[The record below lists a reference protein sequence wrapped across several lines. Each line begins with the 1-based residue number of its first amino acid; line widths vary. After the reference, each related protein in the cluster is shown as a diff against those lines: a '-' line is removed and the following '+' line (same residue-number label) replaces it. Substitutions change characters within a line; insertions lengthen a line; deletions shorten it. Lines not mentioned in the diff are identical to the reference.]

1 MLQEIYDRFQ
11 LELHNLTGPYALT
24 QFGILLAAFLIA
36 HLLAR
41 FTKPRM
47 NRWLA
52 KRQGWPLWIRQFFFS
67 LIKHARLIY
76 FFFITVIVRFV
87 MLQWL
92 FAPRSYYIKLAATI
106 AGAMI
111 LVTVISRLIR
121 NTTLRRLFKW
131 VAWIGAFL
139 YFTGYLDEVIALLET
154 MAIDIGDFHISLY
167 TVLQALF
174 YLAIFISLARIVQVF
189 LTTQIQNNEDFTPSQ
204 RVVMEKFISFTLF
217 AIAFVV
223 GTRMVGLD
231 LSKFA
236 LLSGAIGVGIGF
248 GLQKVV
254 SNLVSGVILLLD
266 KSIKPGDVISL
277 GETFGWITHL
287 GSRYVSV
294 NTRDGKTFLI
304 PNEDLITGQVVNW
317 THSSEAVRLDI
328 FIGTSY
334 NNNPHEVRR
343 LCVEAAA
350 SVKRVID
357 NPKPVCHIVG
367 FGDNSVDYI
376 LRFWIKDPTS
386 GLTNVRGDVYLAVW
400 DILEANN
407 VEIPFPQR
415 DVRITAMPDVEHY
428 IARDDAEMIAAAA
441 GGVAD

>member
-1 MLQEIYDRFQ
+1 MLQDFTDRLS

-24 QFGILLAAFLIA
+24 QFGILLIAFVIA
-36 HLLAR
+36 HWLAKY
-41 FTKPRM
+41 TKPRM

-52 KRQGWPLWIRQFFFS
+52 KRQHWPLWIRQFFFS

-76 FFFITVIVRFV
+76 FFLFAVSVRFV
-87 MLQWL
+87 MLQILW
-92 FAPRSYYIKLAATI
+92 APRSYYIKLAATV

-121 NTTLRRLFKW
+121 NTSLRRLFKW

-139 YFTGYLDEVIALLET
+139 YFAGYLDEVTGLLENL
-154 MAIDIGDFHISLY
+154 AIDIGDFHISLF
-167 TVLQALF
+167 TIFQALF
-174 YLAIFISLARIVQVF
+174 YLAIFISLARILQVF
-189 LTTQIQNNEDFTPSQ
+189 LATQLENNEDFTPSQ
-204 RVVMEKFISFTLF
+204 RVVMEKFISFSLF

-328 FIGTSY
+328 FIGAAY
-334 NNNPHEVRR
+334 QNNPHQVRN

-367 FGDNSVDYI
+367 FGDNSIDYI

-386 GLTNVRGDVYLAVW
+386 GLTNVRGEVYLAVW
-400 DILEANN
+400 DVLDANN
-407 VEIPFPQR
+407 IEIPYPQR
-415 DVRITAMPDVEHY
+415 EVRILSETSNEKLDEEISATAV
-428 IARDDAEMIAAAA
+428 
-441 GGVAD
+441 GGSND